1 MPQPYSPAYYPRRS
15 AGGVRLPRDL
25 TGTELVRRLGRV
37 GYTVTRQTGS
47 HMRLTC
53 AAQGEHHI
61 TVPRHDPL
69 RLGTLAA
76 ILDAVAAHRGV
87 SREALLDLLF
97 ER

>member
-1 MPQPYSPAYYPRRS
+1 
-15 AGGVRLPRDL
+15 VRLPRDL
-25 TGTELVRRLGRV
+25 TGTELVRRLGHV

-53 AAQGEHHI
+53 VARGEHHI

-69 RLGTLAA
+69 RVGTLAA
-76 ILDAVAAHRGV
+76 ILDAVATHRGV

-97 ER
+97 EK